1 MVLAESAVDNSID
14 TTVDTT
20 AKEATRYLTD
30 LAEIRRAFLIYRNQR
45 SKLILRFANDS
56 SMFTTRLL
64 DVTDE
69 ELLLEDLQPRS
80 GLQLL
85 RTATEFSLS
94 GRSQG
99 QYVMADC
106 NRVRKA
112 SAERGVPYFHVA
124 LPASLLFQQRRREQ
138 RIALSF
144 DIQGSGANILI
155 PSPNPNA
162 PAVQGELVDISSGGC
177 RVTYKVADVRLLED
191 QSLVEGCQLHI
202 HDHLQLTTSVQVRH
216 STIDM
221 KHDEQQ
227 CGLEFIRMSV
237 TDRRRLEQFVQP
249 HTKQQPR

>member
-1 MVLAESAVDNSID
+1 MVLADSVVDNSVA
-14 TTVDTT
+14 TTVDTAT
-20 AKEATRYLTD
+20 REATRYLTD
-30 LAEIRRAFLIYRNQR
+30 QAEIRHAFLVYRDQR

-56 SMFTTRLL
+56 SMFTAHLL
-64 DVTDE
+64 DVTED

-106 NRVRKA
+106 NRVCKA
-112 SAERGVPYFHVA
+112 SAERGVPYFHVE
-124 LPASLLFQQRRREQ
+124 LPTSLLYQQRRREQ
-138 RIALSF
+138 RITLSY

-155 PSPNPNA
+155 PSSNPGT
-162 PAVQGELVDISSGGC
+162 PPVQGELVDISSGGC
-177 RVTYKVADVRLLED
+177 RVTCNLADARLLED

-221 KHDEQQ
+221 EHAEQR

-237 TDRRRLEQFVQP
+237 TDRRRLERFVQAQ
-249 HTKQQPR
+249 TKQQHR